1 MGKTKTK
8 GVIRRHAHMVE
19 DRLRTKPLLLAVARA
34 VRRKD
39 VVVDIGTGLGL
50 LAIQAAK
57 AGAKRVWAIDW
68 DERALDAA
76 RGNASKAGVSEAISF
91 LHGLSFDV
99 DLPERAD
106 LVICETVG
114 SFAFDE
120 NILATLSDAKRRL
133 LKRGGRII
141 PQKLELWAA
150 PLGRRPKISRPAEI
164 ARIRKADLLGAPILT
179 SQVNFAGRVPTA
191 IYAKPLFRCH
201 RRGVIRSIAVW
212 PKVKWWKKFATDAAP
227 GQAPTHWKQG
237 ILHIEPRSVKVG
249 DRVGLELIIG
259 PHPDDPLFQT
269 ERLWRWLK

>member
-1 MGKTKTK
+1 MSKTK
-8 GVIRRHAHMVE
+8 GAIRRHAHMVE
-19 DRLRTKPLLLAVARA
+19 DRLRTEPLLRAVARA
-34 VRRKD
+34 VRSGN

-68 DERALDAA
+68 DVRTLDAA
-76 RGNASKAGVSEAISF
+76 RHLASKAGVGEAISF

-141 PQKLELWAA
+141 PQRLELWAA
-150 PLGRRPKISRPAEI
+150 PLGRLPRLTLPAEI
-164 ARIRKADLLGAPILT
+164 ARVRQADLLGAPVLI
-179 SQVNFAGRVPTA
+179 SQVNFAGRIPTA
-191 IYAKPLFRCH
+191 IRAKPIFRCR
-201 RRGVIRSIAVW
+201 RRGMVRSIAVW
-212 PKVKWWKKFATDAAP
+212 PKVRWWKKFATDAAP

-237 ILHIEPRSVKVG
+237 ILPIEPRSVKVG
-249 DRVGLELIIG
+249 DRLGLELIIG
-259 PHPDDPLFQT
+259 PHPDDPLCQT
-269 ERLWRWLK
+269 ERLWRWVK